1 MNHLTSKFAPHLK
14 LLNLLL
20 LFHMPIWG
28 GGLYCIADEKYY
40 ANADHEAIQVINYS
54 PFCFLSTSY
63 DKTILKKDITFQ
75 KKNDFLRD
83 TIVGWTFPHANMA
96 GANYGIEQN
105 LGNPISRETDFS
117 GNYNFPAG
125 ASDQSISTS
134 NWTQGADSKFWMVE
148 LSTIGYE
155 AITVSSKQRSSNSG
169 PRDFILQYRV
179 SPQSQWNEVI
189 NSELIIA
196 DNFSSGVLEDIE
208 LPEKCNHKS
217 SLFLRWIMSSNT
229 SLGGSQVAG
238 AGTSR
243 IDDIFIHG
251 VFSEDFKRII
261 NEVDSIDSIE
271 VSEGTSL
278 EELNIPKTIQ
288 VYFEDGGSAVM
299 EVDWDTADYDK
310 FAPGIYT
317 INGNL
322 ILPHGI
328 ENPKELVAQIVI
340 YVLAEIKFYTVT
352 FQLDM
357 QQAENFD
364 VSNDEVYISGSMFDY
379 AIPGTLPNKQLMTLT
394 TNKIYIISMTL
405 QEGSYTYKYYIN
417 GGLSNPEPG
426 GHRTLVLTQ
435 DSIISDAWVAT
446 FIHLSTTP
454 TIRLYPNPAHKNF
467 FIRSED
473 IRIHGATLYDIKGNY
488 VYSWEFSNNHQYY
501 LPNLPNALFILEI
514 NTSVGIFTKKLWKTT
529 Q

>member
-1 MNHLTSKFAPHLK
+1 MNHLISKFAPHLK

-20 LFHMPIWG
+20 LFQMPLWG
-28 GGLYCIADEKYY
+28 EGLYCVADDKYGTS
-40 ANADHEAIQVINYS
+40 ADLEAIHVINYS
-54 PFCFLSTSY
+54 PYCFLSASH
-63 DKTILKKDITFQ
+63 DKTTLKKEITFQ

-83 TIVGWTFPHANMA
+83 TIVGWTFPQANMV

-105 LGNPISRETDFS
+105 LGNQISREADFT
-117 GNYNFPAG
+117 GNYNFPVG
-125 ASDQSISTS
+125 ASDQSISTN

-179 SPQSQWNEVI
+179 GSQNQWNEVI
-189 NSELIIA
+189 NSKLNIA
-196 DNFSSGVLEDIE
+196 DNFSTGVLEDIE
-208 LPEKCNHKS
+208 LPEECNHKF

-229 SLGGSQVAG
+229 SVGDLQVAS

-251 VFSEDFKRII
+251 VFSEDYKRII

-288 VYFEDGGSAVM
+288 VHFEDGGSAVL
-299 EVDWDTADYDK
+299 EVDWDTTDFDN
-310 FAPGIYT
+310 FTPGSYT

-322 ILPHGI
+322 ILPPGT
-328 ENPKELVAQIVI
+328 ENPKKLVAQIVI
-340 YVLAEIKFYTVT
+340 HVLAEIKFYTVT

-364 VSNDEVYISGSMFDY
+364 VSNDEVYISGSMFDN
-379 AIPGTLPNKQLMTLT
+379 AIPGTLPNKQLMSLT
-394 TNKIYIISMTL
+394 ANMIYVISMTL
-405 QEGSYTYKYYIN
+405 QEGPYSYKYYIN

-426 GHRTLVLTQ
+426 TYRTLELTQ

-446 FIHLSTTP
+446 SIHLSTKP
-454 TIRLYPNPAHKNF
+454 TIKLYPNPAHKSF
-467 FIRSED
+467 FILSED
-473 IRIHGATLYDIKGNY
+473 IRIYGATLYDLRGDY

-514 NTSVGIFTKKLWKTT
+514 DTSEGIFTKKIWKTT